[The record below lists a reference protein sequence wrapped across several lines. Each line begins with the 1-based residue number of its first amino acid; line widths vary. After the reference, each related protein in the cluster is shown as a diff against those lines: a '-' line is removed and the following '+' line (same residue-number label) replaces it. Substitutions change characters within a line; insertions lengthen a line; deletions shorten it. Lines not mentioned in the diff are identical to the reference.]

1 MVPGGTVSG
10 TDSFH
15 KFQEILTQASQLET
29 GFVVLQHDLYQQTVD
44 LAIGYTL
51 RAAQDFQPK
60 LTVRLLFG
68 FFVFFLCF
76 NLFVYHV

>member
-51 RAAQDFQPK
+51 RASQDFQPK
-60 LTVRLLFG
+60 LTVRFCFCLSG
-68 FFVFFLCF
+68 F
-76 NLFVYHV
+76 